1 VALGTLAAGQ
11 AHAVI
16 VNVGGQD
23 YDVTTFTG
31 SYNANK
37 SKFNLPSAG
46 GLMPWW
52 GSDTTSQAFAAAVG
66 TAFGF
71 PNPQG
76 TGNSGLYFAWS
87 FTPVQTSGFLF
98 YNTFLPSTIIN
109 PALLFNLET
118 AYSWA
123 QVAPAPVP
131 GPLHVLGACAAFG
144 FSRKLRK
151 RINSSK
157 GDGSRAAT
165 L

>member
-1 VALGTLAAGQ
+1 M
-11 AHAVI
+11 I

-52 GSDTTSQAFAAAVG
+52 GSDTTSQAFPAAVG

-109 PALLFNLET
+109 PALMFNLET

-123 QVAPAPVP
+123 QVAPALVP